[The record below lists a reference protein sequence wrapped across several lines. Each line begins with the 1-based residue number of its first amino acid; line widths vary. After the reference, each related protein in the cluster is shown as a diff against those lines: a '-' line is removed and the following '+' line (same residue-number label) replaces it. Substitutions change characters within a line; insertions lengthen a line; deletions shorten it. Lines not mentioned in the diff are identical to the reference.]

1 VPQTVID
8 RIVLFCG
15 TDFMKTQNGET
26 GCNNLGFLSIWQIT
40 YKSHIIEEPD
50 RCKTVIQIEEK
61 SFRLSL
67 QMPYG
72 GYEGGC
78 DNHAYIGISEEMC
91 GTEGRNGRQKVK
103 EGCKDENHLSI
114 ALLLLLLNL
123 IQISV
128 KFNSKY
134 GYI

>member
-15 TDFMKTQNGET
+15 TDFMKTQNEET

-67 QMPYG
+67 QMPYS

-78 DNHAYIGISEEMC
+78 DHHAYIGISEGMR
-91 GTEGRNGRQKVK
+91 GTEGRNGSQKVK

-114 ALLLLLLNL
+114 ALLLLPLNL